1 MKKPRSASESA
12 LKDEE
17 RNSNS
22 SSAGGSSARE
32 PLQARGRARIEAVLD
47 ATAELIVEKG
57 LEGVTMHGAARRAQ
71 TPIGSMYHF
80 FPDRDSLLSALWDRH
95 IAALSELED
104 ELGEIDTQTWQA
116 LSAEA
121 VIDRIMTP
129 HIRYFEQNADCLI
142 LMSVMPHDDQKSKR
156 KSDMLR
162 RVIDAR
168 MPRVKAADRA
178 LYVEMIRALAGGAL
192 AVKLRPAL
200 GDVQLAQRYLREVK
214 RALSAYLA
222 AVEAAV
228 L

>member
-1 MKKPRSASESA
+1 MSMKKSRAERESELKEDERASSV
-12 LKDEE
+12 
-17 RNSNS
+17 
-22 SSAGGSSARE
+22 RE

-80 FPDRDSLLSALWDRH
+80 FPDRESLLKALWDRH
-95 IAALSELED
+95 IAAFGELED
-104 ELGEIDTQTWQA
+104 ELALTDTETWKGI
-116 LSAEA
+116 SAEA

-129 HIRYFEQNADCLI
+129 HIRYFEQNPDCLI
-142 LMSVMPHDDQKSKR
+142 LMSVMPHEDHKNNR

-162 RVIDAR
+162 KVIDAR
-168 MPRVKAADRA
+168 MPRVKPAERA

-192 AVKLRPAL
+192 AIKLRPAM

-214 RALSAYLA
+214 RALAAYLA
-222 AVEAAV
+222 AVEEAV
-228 L
+228 AR

>member
-1 MKKPRSASESA
+1 MKKPRSPREST
-12 LKDEE
+12 LKEDDE
-17 RNSNS
+17 R
-22 SSAGGSSARE
+22 AATVRE

-47 ATAELIVEKG
+47 ATAELLVEKG

-80 FPDRDSLLSALWDRH
+80 FPDRDSLLTALWDRH
-95 IAALSELED
+95 IAAFGEMED
-104 ELGEIDTQTWQA
+104 ELAKTDTETWKA

-129 HIRYFEQNADCLI
+129 HIRYFEQHPDCLI
-142 LMSVMPHDDQKSKR
+142 LMSVMPHDDQKGKR

-162 RVIDAR
+162 RVLDAR
-168 MPRVKAADRA
+168 MPGVKPSERA

-222 AVEAAV
+222 AVEAAI

>member
-1 MKKPRSASESA
+1 MKKPRAERES
-12 LKDEE
+12 LVKEDE
-17 RNSNS
+17 RVT
-22 SSAGGSSARE
+22 ARE

-57 LEGVTMHGAARRAQ
+57 MEGVTMHGVARRAQ

-80 FPDRDSLLSALWDRH
+80 FPDRESLLSALWDRH
-95 IAALSELED
+95 IAALGELED
-104 ELGEIDTQTWQA
+104 EIEEFDAASWTA
-116 LSAEA
+116 LSADA

-129 HIRYFEQNADCLI
+129 HIRYFERNPDCLI
-142 LMSVMPHDDQKSKR
+142 LMSVRPHEDHKNNR
-156 KSDMLR
+156 KTDMLR

-168 MPRVKAADRA
+168 MPGVKPSERA

-192 AVKLRPAL
+192 AIKLRPAL
-200 GDVQLAQRYLREVK
+200 GDVQLAQRYFREVK
-214 RALSAYLA
+214 RALGAYLA